1 MTARPTTTAIS
12 AILGAYHV
20 PVLPEGFAVPG
31 LASR

>member
-1 MTARPTTTAIS
+1 MTARPTTTAIA

-20 PVLPEGFAVPG
+20 PVLPEGFG